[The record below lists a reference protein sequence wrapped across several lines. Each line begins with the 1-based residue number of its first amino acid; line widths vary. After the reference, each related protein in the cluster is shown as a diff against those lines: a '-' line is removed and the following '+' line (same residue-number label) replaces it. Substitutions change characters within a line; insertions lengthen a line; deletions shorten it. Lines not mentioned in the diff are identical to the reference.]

1 MKTNEIVGKKIID
14 KNVKEVGK
22 IAEMTFDTKT
32 FKLTGIYG
40 STGNPISKKYHD
52 IKPEDIMAIG
62 DYLQVSVT
70 KEELMENTMEKIPQ
84 SEENHV
90 KSSEIMGKKVLD
102 CNGNE
107 SGKVSGI
114 NIDIDK
120 QEITSLLLSKT
131 SSFTKTEEAEI
142 EQDEIT
148 GFGDYILI
156 NKVLEFVNAKKD
168 DEKEEETQEAQE
180 AEEDEEKVNI
190 NIN

>member
-62 DYLQVSVT
+62 DYLQVAIP
-70 KEELMENTMEKIPQ
+70 KEDLMENTLEKIPKT
-84 SEENHV
+84 EENHA
-90 KSSEIMGKKVLD
+90 KSSEIIGKKVLD

-107 SGKVSGI
+107 SGKVASI

-120 QEITSLLLSKT
+120 QEITSLILSKS

-142 EQDEIT
+142 NQDEIT

-156 NKVLEFVNAKKD
+156 NKVLEFDGDKKD
-168 DEKEEETQEAQE
+168 EQEEEAGEYE
-180 AEEDEEKVNI
+180 ESEEDEEKVNI

>member
-52 IKPEDIMAIG
+52 FKATDIMAIG
-62 DYLQVSVT
+62 DYLQVNVT
-70 KEELMENTMEKIPQ
+70 KEELMENSLDKIPK
-84 SEENHV
+84 SEGTNA
-90 KSSEIMGKKVLD
+90 KSSEIIGKKVLD
-102 CNGNE
+102 CNGND
-107 SGKVSGI
+107 SGKVSSI
-114 NIDIDK
+114 NIDIEK
-120 QEITSLLLSKT
+120 QEITSLNVSKS
-131 SSFTKTEEAEI
+131 SSFTKSSEAKI

-156 NKVLEFVNAKKD
+156 NKTLSFED
-168 DEKEEETQEAQE
+168 DKTGDEEEEKKETPE
-180 AEEDEEKVNI
+180 EEKVDI

>member
-52 IKPEDIMAIG
+52 IKPADIMAIG
-62 DYLQVSVT
+62 DYLQVSTT
-70 KEELMENTMEKIPQ
+70 KEDLMENSLDKIPK
-84 SEENHV
+84 SAENNA
-90 KSSEIMGKKVLD
+90 KSSEIIGKKVLD
-102 CNGNE
+102 CNGYE
-107 SGKVSGI
+107 SGKVSSI
-114 NIDIDK
+114 NIDIEK
-120 QEITSLLLSKT
+120 QEITSLILTKS
-131 SSFTKTEEAEI
+131 SSFTKSNEAEI

-156 NKVLEFVNAKKD
+156 NKTLDFDIEKND
-168 DEKEEETQEAQE
+168 DEEEEAET
-180 AEEDEEKVNI
+180 AEEDEEEKVNI
-190 NIN
+190 NID

>member
-62 DYLQVSVT
+62 DYLQIAIP
-70 KEELMENTMEKIPQ
+70 KEELMEASLDKMPKSEKY
-84 SEENHV
+84 NV
-90 KSSEIMGKKVLD
+90 KSSEIIGKKVLD
-102 CNGNE
+102 CNGND
-107 SGKVSGI
+107 SGKVSS
-114 NIDIDK
+114 IDIDIEK
-120 QEITSLLLSKT
+120 QEIIAINVSKA
-131 SSFTKTEEAEI
+131 SSFTKTEEAKI
-142 EQDEIT
+142 EQNEIT

-156 NKVLEFVNAKKD
+156 NKTLDFETG
-168 DEKEEETQEAQE
+168 EK
-180 AEEDEEKVNI
+180 AEEKSEDASEEEEKVDI